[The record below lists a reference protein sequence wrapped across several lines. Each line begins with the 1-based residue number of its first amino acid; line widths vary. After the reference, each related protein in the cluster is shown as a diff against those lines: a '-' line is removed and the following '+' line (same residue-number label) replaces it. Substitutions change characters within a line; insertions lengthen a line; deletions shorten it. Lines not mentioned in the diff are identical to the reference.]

1 VTVAGRVALVS
12 GGARGI
18 GRGVAL
24 RLAGKGWAVAVAYRT
39 SDVDAQATRAEIESR
54 GGAGMAVRADLSDPA
69 QCETLVQ
76 QVVAWKGRVDALV
89 HAAGPYHRVNV
100 LDETPQG
107 WRSMFANNLDS
118 LFYLARLLAPGMT
131 ERKWGRIVAF
141 SMANAERLPALPQ
154 ITGYALA
161 KAGVLGLT
169 RTLAKELAPHGITAN
184 VISPGFIDTGTDAVT
199 EFAAQIQKIPAGRL
213 GTIDDAVGA
222 VEYLLSDDA
231 SYVNGTNIILSGGWG
246 L

>member
-1 VTVAGRVALVS
+1 MATRVALIA

-24 RLAGKGWAVAVAYRT
+24 RLARDGWSVAIGYRT
-39 SDVDAQATRAEIESR
+39 SDADADAVRAEIEK
-54 GGAGMAVRADLSDPA
+54 GGAAGLALKADLSDPA
-69 QCETLVQ
+69 QCETLVR
-76 QVVAWKGRVDALV
+76 QVVAWRGSINALV

-100 LDETPQG
+100 LEETPQG
-107 WRSMFANNLDS
+107 WRSMFADNLDS
-118 LFYLARLLAPGMT
+118 LFYLVRLVAPGMK
-131 ERKWGRIVAF
+131 ERKWGRIVSF
-141 SMANAERLPALPQ
+141 SMANAERLPAQTQ

-161 KAGVLGLT
+161 KSGVLGLT

-184 VISPGFIDTGTDAVT
+184 TVSPGFIDTGTGAAS

-213 GTIDDAVGA
+213 GTIDEAAAAVA
-222 VEYLLSDDA
+222 YLLSDEA
-231 SYVNGTNIILSGGWG
+231 AYLNGSNLILSGGWG